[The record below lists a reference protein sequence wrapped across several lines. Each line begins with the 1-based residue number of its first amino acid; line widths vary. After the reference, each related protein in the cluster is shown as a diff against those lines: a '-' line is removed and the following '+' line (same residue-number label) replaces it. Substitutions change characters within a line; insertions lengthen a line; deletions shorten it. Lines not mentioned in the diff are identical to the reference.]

1 MRGFTELRD
10 LYFDGL
16 RLCEELERIPSEC
29 CCRGQ
34 GAGGRGECSC
44 SSQAEESEADG
55 SIRDGC
61 RSALEMLRRSVGVF
75 RHYARR
81 DRPKL
86 SSKGLAE
93 EEFGKEFFLIEDAI
107 RFIGEAV
114 DRIEDDLDEV
124 RSTSSTSSSAHP
136 ALLRLKTRG
145 VDLRKYLERLNNP
158 SLLEAE
164 GAVIRS
170 GPKVS
175 TTTAPEDAESV
186 TTMRHAI
193 TFDTGISEPTVEGL
207 KAIARKHSV
216 YYEVWP
222 EWSLVGN
229 ERVKT
234 GYSLELYG
242 ANAHEDGREGCHLGP
257 GSRMCRETFE
267 DMRKIARW
275 IMPSDER
282 ISRYEIE
289 PFSQVIHIAPKQRKS
304 RSEVVLTVK
313 ILLQREINQP
323 VDDCERK
330 CLKEMKGKLSELGI
344 VDSRLPPHSV
354 SQTEATAGR

>member
-10 LYFDGL
+10 LYIDGL
-16 RLCEELERIPSEC
+16 RLCEQLERISSEC

-44 SSQAEESEADG
+44 SPRAEESEADE

-86 SSKGLAE
+86 SSKGSAG

-114 DRIEDDLDEV
+114 DRIEDDLDEAWPT
-124 RSTSSTSSSAHP
+124 STTSSCAQP
-136 ALLRLKTRG
+136 ALLRLITRG
-145 VDLRKYLERLNNP
+145 GDLRKYLERLDNP
-158 SLLEAE
+158 SPLETE
-164 GAVIRS
+164 GGVIRS

-175 TTTAPEDAESV
+175 TATAPEDGPSV
-186 TTMRHAI
+186 ATMRHAI

-207 KAIARKHSV
+207 KAVARRHSV
-216 YYEVWP
+216 CYEAWP

-242 ANAHEDGREGCHLGP
+242 ANAHEVGRAGCHLGP
-257 GSRMCRETFE
+257 GCRMCRETFE

-275 IMPSDER
+275 IMPSDEQV
-282 ISRYEIE
+282 SRYEIE
-289 PFSQVIHIAPKQRKS
+289 PFSRVIHIAPEQRKS

-323 VDDCERK
+323 VDDCEQK
-330 CLKEMKGKLSELGI
+330 CLKEVKGKLSELGI